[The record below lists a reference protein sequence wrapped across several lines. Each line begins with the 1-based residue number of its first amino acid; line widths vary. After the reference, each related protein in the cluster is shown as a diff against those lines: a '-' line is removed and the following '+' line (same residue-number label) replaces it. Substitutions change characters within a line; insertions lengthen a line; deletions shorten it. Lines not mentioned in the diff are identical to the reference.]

1 MADKNQGAGQ
11 DAMVESEK
19 RLNEALEKISSATR
33 SLRESSGKTQALESQ
48 NSILEN
54 KLKNITIDYEKLT
67 EAFQEA
73 NEKIDSVQIVPQENT
88 SKLQDYNKVLCEE
101 LENLRSKYSQ
111 KIGENELL
119 VAEAEVAKLARKTV
133 TDSLDHTINRLEG
146 MLNTN

>member
-11 DAMVESEK
+11 DAMIESEK

-54 KLKNITIDYEKLT
+54 NLKNITTDYEKLT

-88 SKLQDYNKVLCEE
+88 SKLQDYNKALCEE

-119 VAEAEVAKLARKTV
+119 VAEAEVAKLAKKTV
-133 TDSLDHTINRLEG
+133 VDSLDHTINRLEG
-146 MLNTN
+146 ILNTN